1 MEINKELEAFNY
13 SISHDL
19 RGPLRSMQGFACALL
34 EECSEELGEGGREY
48 ASRIVSSGRYMDT
61 LLRDLLAYSRLTAAE
76 LTLSPIDLNALL
88 ADVIEQLQN
97 EIEEKKAV
105 VNVEP
110 SLDLVVGHAP
120 TLRHVFGNLIGNAL
134 KFTDPTTRPQVRIHT
149 EAGTDSVRVWVEDN
163 GIGIAPEH
171 QQQIFRLF
179 LRLHRDAYCGTGI
192 GLTIA
197 QKGVERM
204 GGRVGVESESGVG
217 SRFWLELP
225 LPPG

>member
-1 MEINKELEAFNY
+1 
-13 SISHDL
+13 
-19 RGPLRSMQGFACALL
+19 
-34 EECSEELGEGGREY
+34 EGGREY

-76 LTLSPIDLNALL
+76 LTLSPVDLNVLL

-171 QQQIFRLF
+171 QGRIFGLF
-179 LRLHRDAYCGTGI
+179 ERLHSGPAYSGTGV
-192 GLTIA
+192 GLAIVR
-197 QKGVERM
+197 KGVERM
-204 GGRVGVESESGVG
+204 GGRVGVESKVGKG
-217 SRFWLELP
+217 SRFWVELAAAP
-225 LPPG
+225 RT